1 MPFSRTEEVSG
12 SKLLAG
18 FEIAPTDTRHRWT
31 SSVDLQGVVLST
43 PGKKGTRWWFES
55 DMRIVNLTPS
65 KVAGRPGSRRV
76 LWVFGMAALF
86 LSSTYAQSPP
96 TGEYQVK
103 AAFLF
108 NFAKFVEWPPSS
120 FSDASAPLRIC
131 VLGRDPFGEELRNIT
146 KEKVVNGRKLEVSQV
161 LEVKVAGTCHIL
173 FIASSETAR
182 LKQILESL
190 RGTDALTVGDTKGF
204 VEQGGMINFVLEN
217 NRVQFEVNRK
227 AAEQVGLKISSKLLS
242 VAKLVVG

>member
-1 MPFSRTEEVSG
+1 MQTVNF
-12 SKLLAG
+12 
-18 FEIAPTDTRHRWT
+18 T
-31 SSVDLQGVVLST
+31 SAKVGRT
-43 PGKKGTRWWFES
+43 PGRG
-55 DMRIVNLTPS
+55 
-65 KVAGRPGSRRV
+65 RV
-76 LWVFGMAALF
+76 LRVLGLVMLF
-86 LSSTYAQSPP
+86 LSATRAQSP
-96 TGEYQVK
+96 TAGAYQVK

-131 VLGRDPFGEELRNIT
+131 VFGRDPFGEELRNIT
-146 KEKVVNGRKLEVSQV
+146 KEKTVNGHKLEVNQV
-161 LEVKVAGTCHIL
+161 LDLQVARTCHIL

-182 LKQILESL
+182 LKQIFEGL

-217 NRVQFEVNRK
+217 SRVQFEVNRK
-227 AAEQVGLKISSKLLS
+227 AAEQGGLKISSKLLS

>member
-1 MPFSRTEEVSG
+1 
-12 SKLLAG
+12 
-18 FEIAPTDTRHRWT
+18 
-31 SSVDLQGVVLST
+31 
-43 PGKKGTRWWFES
+43 
-55 DMRIVNLTPS
+55 MRIVNLTPS
-65 KVAGRPGSRRV
+65 KIAGRPGSRRV

-86 LSSTYAQSPP
+86 LSSIYAQSPP

-108 NFAKFVEWPPSS
+108 NFAKFVEWPSSS

-131 VLGRDPFGEELRNIT
+131 VLGRDPFGEELRNIIKDKT
-146 KEKVVNGRKLEVSQV
+146 VNGRRLEVDQGID
-161 LEVKVAGTCHIL
+161 LQAARTCHIL
-173 FIASSETAR
+173 FIASSEKAE
-182 LKQILESL
+182 LKRVFEVL
-190 RGTDALTVGDTKGF
+190 RGTDALTVGDSKGF

>member
-1 MPFSRTEEVSG
+1 MQT
-12 SKLLAG
+12 
-18 FEIAPTDTRHRWT
+18 
-31 SSVDLQGVVLST
+31 
-43 PGKKGTRWWFES
+43 
-55 DMRIVNLTPS
+55 VNLTPA
-65 KVAGRPGSRRV
+65 KVEGMRSPRRV
-76 LWVFGMAALF
+76 LWAMGVVVLF
-86 LSSTYAQSPP
+86 LSGTRAQSP
-96 TGEYQVK
+96 TAGEYQVK

-108 NFAKFVEWPPSS
+108 NFAKFVEWPASS

-146 KEKVVNGRKLEVSQV
+146 KEKTVNGRKLEVSQV
-161 LEVKVAGTCHIL
+161 FDLQVARTCQIL

-182 LKQILESL
+182 LKQILASL

-217 NRVQFEVNRK
+217 SRVQFEVNRK
-227 AAEQVGLKISSKLLS
+227 AAEQGGLKISSKLLS